1 MRIFAAAVTP
11 ALALL
16 VAMQAPAMAQEAPR
30 IAELSVSG
38 DGVVLA
44 KPDIAT
50 VSIGV
55 VSEGPTARAALD
67 ANSSDMTK
75 VVDSVRAAGIQERDI
90 GTTGFNIDPVYSHQP
105 IRPDGTQENPQIVG
119 YRVTNLVSVRIR
131 DIDNSGAVL
140 DAVVSAG
147 ANRVTGIEFGIA
159 EPGRLEDEA
168 MKNAISDARRKAQII
183 ADAAGVRLVR
193 ILSVS
198 TNANFGVP
206 RFEARVAASDAKAV
220 PILQG
225 ERSLSANASLVFEIE
240 PLP

>member
-11 ALALL
+11 ALAMML
-16 VAMQAPAMAQEAPR
+16 AMQAPAMAQDGPR
-30 IAELSVSG
+30 VAELSVNG
-38 DGVVLA
+38 EGVVIA

-55 VSEGPTARAALD
+55 VSEGATARAALD
-67 ANSSDMTK
+67 ANSADMTK
-75 VVDSVRAAGIQERDI
+75 VIDSVRAAGVEERDI
-90 GTTGFNIDPVYSHQP
+90 GTTGFNIDPVYSRPP
-105 IRPDGTQENPQIVG
+105 IRPDGSEENPQIIG

-159 EPGRLEDEA
+159 EPGRLQDEA
-168 MKNAISDARRKAQII
+168 MKNAISDARRKAQIM

-193 ILSVS
+193 ILSIAS
-198 TNANFGVP
+198 NANYPAP
-206 RFEARVAASDAKAV
+206 RFEMRAAAADAKAV

-225 ERSLSANASLVFEIE
+225 ERSLTANASLVFEIE
-240 PLP
+240 PLQ